1 MKLVAQMLNNST
13 LVRMNCSKGVQQ
25 RLTWETST
33 ELALQNFDIVP
44 QTYSIPTN
52 TKKSAALA
60 KQTRHCS

>member
-25 RLTWETST
+25 CLTWETST

-44 QTYSIPTN
+44 QT
-52 TKKSAALA
+52 
-60 KQTRHCS
+60 